1 MIQTVIPISIKIEE
15 AIEKLIPLGS
25 ASSQKLKTAFI
36 CAKFLWYNGAFGI
49 CKCGI
54 MVSIIRVMETLMWLC
69 VNLDISKGYFYTMEE
84 DCFAIEKWMLDIF
97 GVFCRLPIMLTL
109 RITLKEKQ
117 CKLSEIL
124 AFHHVPS
131 QEVLPLT
138 RMFQEGQTVVCK
150 VISAAP
156 VEWGSSKVSVSL
168 STDPA
173 DVNGSLTPLALQ
185 KGMVLQAAVSSVEDH
200 GYTMDCGIEGVSAFL
215 SRAEAAAFIKKSNA
229 GHALA
234 VGQLLQ
240 CAVLTETRG
249 GRALQLTARP
259 STVNAPVELED
270 FSLDHVLPG
279 FRAEVTVMEVM
290 YFCLLLFCFRKC

>member
-1 MIQTVIPISIKIEE
+1 MEDVALPRGGIPRAPSSVKKPTLEKDDLFKARDSDLPKKRVRKRRQREVEGEE
-15 AIEKLIPLGS
+15 EERSSVAVEALTIRLLAEGMVVLGRVQQVQEFGLRVSLPGAITGRVPLT
-25 ASSQKLKTAFI
+25 K
-36 CAKFLWYNGAFGI
+36 
-49 CKCGI
+49 
-54 MVSIIRVMETLMWLC
+54 VSHPYSLLLRHFAQGVQ
-69 VNLDISKGYFYTMEE
+69 E
-84 DCFAIEKWMLDIF
+84 DS
-97 GVFCRLPIMLTL
+97 T
-109 RITLKEKQ
+109 
-117 CKLSEIL
+117 
-124 AFHHVPS
+124 
-131 QEVLPLT
+131 EVLPLT